1 MSNTHAALSLSPLPP
16 PLPAEQIQPSHITV
30 LFSNLFSGLVKD
42 LEPPKLP
49 RYFVTTLGARYYQH
63 AETKKM
69 LMMHLRQT
77 KTHMNLILDIARKRS
92 SEDAHNVLTLFM
104 AWTTRYEAALKLVV
118 QPEAMKFF
126 HAQLEKEAAAKASTM
141 GTHGK
146 TLDRGDFVEVV
157 QDWPRDQWPFDT
169 CKIAESRAMVKV
181 ISHDTQAKKVRGEI
195 VVPVMWT
202 RDIGGINDK
211 DIIQFHDLISRSED
225 KVTVVL
231 DEETRQA
238 RLQEVMGLFDATDR
252 SVATAHMLGKGEKIT
267 IVNMAEA
274 PWFNGVTGVIDCYVY
289 ERARFSIIIMEKV
302 LLGNNWSVMVEPA
315 CVQKFVPACKETENT
330 GKKRTTLQ
338 ESSDASFL
346 RLVNQ
351 LLVKRNVD
359 PINFPELRASK
370 YGKTSEGDMGV

>member
-1 MSNTHAALSLSPLPP
+1 
-16 PLPAEQIQPSHITV
+16 
-30 LFSNLFSGLVKD
+30 
-42 LEPPKLP
+42 
-49 RYFVTTLGARYYQH
+49 
-63 AETKKM
+63 
-69 LMMHLRQT
+69 
-77 KTHMNLILDIARKRS
+77 
-92 SEDAHNVLTLFM
+92 
-104 AWTTRYEAALKLVV
+104 
-118 QPEAMKFF
+118 
-126 HAQLEKEAAAKASTM
+126 
-141 GTHGK
+141 
-146 TLDRGDFVEVV
+146 
-157 QDWPRDQWPFDT
+157 
-169 CKIAESRAMVKV
+169 
-181 ISHDTQAKKVRGEI
+181 
-195 VVPVMWT
+195 
-202 RDIGGINDK
+202 
-211 DIIQFHDLISRSED
+211 
-225 KVTVVL
+225 
-231 DEETRQA
+231 
-238 RLQEVMGLFDATDR
+238 
-252 SVATAHMLGKGEKIT
+252 MLGKGEKIT